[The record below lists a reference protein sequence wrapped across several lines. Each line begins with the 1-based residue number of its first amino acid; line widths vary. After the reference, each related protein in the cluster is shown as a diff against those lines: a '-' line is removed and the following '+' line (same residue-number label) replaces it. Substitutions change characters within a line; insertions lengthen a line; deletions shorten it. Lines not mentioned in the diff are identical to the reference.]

1 VDFNS
6 SIYLKTEGP
15 ETSLTNSLSFFFVMA
30 LAYNFLCEEKH
41 QAKICNPMHSAESRL
56 PSG

>member
-30 LAYNFLCEEKH
+30 LAYNFLCEEEH
-41 QAKICNPMHSAESRL
+41 LAKIFNPLHGGESQV